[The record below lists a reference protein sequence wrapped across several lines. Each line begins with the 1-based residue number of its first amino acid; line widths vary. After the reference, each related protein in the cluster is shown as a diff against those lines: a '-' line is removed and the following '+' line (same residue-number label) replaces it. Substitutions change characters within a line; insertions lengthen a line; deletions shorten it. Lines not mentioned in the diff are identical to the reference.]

1 MNGFKVGRVIPNA
14 PLRANASPNRG
25 GLRITRP
32 TLRLLGLL
40 LVLFAPFA
48 RAAET
53 IPPAPRNHFNDYAG
67 IIAPAT
73 ARQLDAEL
81 TQFERDTSNQLVVA
95 IFPHMQSD
103 SSIEDYTVRV
113 FQAWKVG
120 LQGRNNG
127 AVLFIFSQD
136 RKLRIVTGYGL
147 EGALPDARCKQIIEN
162 EITPHFRSG
171 DFTGGAAAGTRA
183 LMAAAKGEYRGTGRS
198 VAEGNRSGGSSVGGL
213 LPMVMLMLLIVFI
226 LRKARSGS
234 VVYGRS
240 GRISP
245 WISTG
250 GWGGG
255 GGGGWSGGGDSG
267 GSFSGGGGSSG
278 GGGAGGSW

>member
-1 MNGFKVGRVIPNA
+1 MNCLEAGRVNSDA
-14 PLRANASPNRG
+14 PLVMRTSALNA
-25 GLRITRP
+25 GLRISRP
-32 TLRLLGLL
+32 AFGLLGLL
-40 LVLFAPFA
+40 LAFFATFA
-48 RAAET
+48 HSAET
-53 IPPAPRNHFNDYAG
+53 IPPAPRDHFNDYAG
-67 IIAPAT
+67 VVRSDT

-120 LQGRNNG
+120 LKGQNNG

-136 RKLRIVTGYGL
+136 HKLRIVTGYGL

-162 EITPHFRSG
+162 EITPRFRSG
-171 DFTGGAAAGTRA
+171 DFTGGVTAGVHA
-183 LMAAAKGEYRGTGRS
+183 MIAAAKGEYRGTGRT
-198 VAEGNRSGGSSVGGL
+198 VADQSDSNGVGFGFGGL
-213 LPMVMLMLLIVFI
+213 IVILFIIGI
-226 LRKARSGS
+226 LRAVFRRNTL
-234 VVYGRS
+234 YGRR
-240 GRISP
+240 GYGSP

-250 GWGGG
+250 GWSGGG
-255 GGGGWSGGGDSG
+255 SGGWSGGGGGGG
-267 GSFSGGGGSSG
+267 GSFSGGGGSTG